1 MYSILLLWGFL
12 LVFFAPVPFYLLY
25 RRFPNARFD
34 LVNIPLICTELS
46 ILPGILEN
54 YTNLLS
60 MDLLLVFLSQY
71 HAYRFRTRYNY
82 ALSEA
87 FDSAAQ
93 IATMTIFFCLNGVV
107 KSSQGKR
114 CFNDE

>member
-1 MYSILLLWGFL
+1 SLRKSMFITQLWGWICKLLETKRHNSTGQHDLMYSILLLWGFL

-34 LVNIPLICTELS
+34 LVNIPLICTELKLGGGQNAFS
-46 ILPGILEN
+46 
-54 YTNLLS
+54 
-60 MDLLLVFLSQY
+60 VK
-71 HAYRFRTRYNY
+71 
-82 ALSEA
+82 A

-107 KSSQGKR
+107 K
-114 CFNDE
+114 